1 MDCRLSRARAYNAA
15 MTLPLFTAADTR
27 RLEAA
32 LARDHGL
39 SPAALM
45 QRAAQALHHHVARYW
60 PDARRVLVVVGA
72 GNNGGDGYVLAR
84 LLRTDGRDV
93 QLLALVGATAEPARA
108 SAQAWRDSGAQ
119 TLRWSASRSLPA
131 ADLIVDALFGIGLRR
146 PLEGAAAA
154 LVEAINSADVP
165 VLAVDLPSGIDADTG
180 AVAGI
185 AVKATRTLSLLARKG
200 GLYTGAAAD
209 HCGALDFDDL
219 SVPNL
224 PGEASGSERLLLQA
238 HDLAR
243 WLQPRRR
250 GAHKGEH
257 GHVLVI
263 GGDHGMAGAPRLAGS
278 AALRAGAGFAS
289 VATRAAHL
297 GQVGAACPEL
307 MVHGVEDAAA
317 LSFSMRR
324 ADVLAIGPGL
334 GQGDWGRALLTQA
347 LTGDHRRVFDADA
360 LNLIAADHQPLPAA
374 SVITPHPG
382 EAARLLGTEVA
393 QIERDRFAAAREL
406 ARRYRA
412 VAVLKGAGTI
422 IDDGERCL
430 ICPFGNPGMAS
441 AGMGD
446 ALTGIIA
453 AMLAQRLPPFEAA
466 AAGVLAHALAGDAA
480 ARDGGERGLLASDL
494 IAKLRPV
501 VNP

>member
-1 MDCRLSRARAYNAA
+1 

-32 LARDHGL
+32 LARDHDL
-39 SPAALM
+39 SPATLM
-45 QRAAQALHHHVARYW
+45 QRAAQALHHHIARHW
-60 PDARRVLVVVGA
+60 PEARRVLVVAGA
-72 GNNGGDGYVLAR
+72 GNNGGDGYVLAW
-84 LLRTDGRDV
+84 LLQDGGRAV
-93 QLLALVGATAEPARA
+93 QLLALTEAAADPAGAA
-108 SAQAWRDSGAQ
+108 AQAWVDNGGEI
-119 TLRWSASRSLPA
+119 LRWSASGSLPA

-146 PLEGAAAA
+146 SLEGAAAA
-154 LVEAINSADVP
+154 LVEAINSAGVP

-180 AVAGI
+180 TVAGV
-185 AVKATRTLSLLARKG
+185 AVRATRTLSLLARKG
-200 GLYTGAAAD
+200 GLYTGAAVD
-209 HCGALDFDDL
+209 HCGAMDFDDL
-219 SVPNL
+219 AVSNLLDRASV
-224 PGEASGSERLLLQA
+224 ADRQLLETG
-238 HDLAR
+238 DLAY
-243 WLQPRRR
+243 WLPARRR

-263 GGDHGMAGAPRLAGS
+263 GGDHGMAGAPRISGS
-278 AALRAGAGFAS
+278 AALRAGAGFGS
-289 VATRAAHL
+289 VATRTAHV

-307 MVHGVEDAAA
+307 MVHGIEDAAA
-317 LSFSMRR
+317 LSVPMRR

-334 GQGDWGRALLTQA
+334 GQGDWGRALLAQA
-347 LTGDHRRVFDADA
+347 MTGDHRRVFDADA
-360 LNLIAADHQPLPAA
+360 LNLIATDPRPLPRA

-382 EAARLLGTEVA
+382 EAARLLGTGVA

-406 ARRYRA
+406 ARRYRT
-412 VAVLKGAGTI
+412 VAVLKGAGTV

-430 ICPFGNPGMAS
+430 VCPFGNPGMAS
-441 AGMGD
+441 GGMGD

-453 AMLAQRLPPFEAA
+453 AMLAQGLPSFEAA

-494 IAKLRPV
+494 IAKLRAV